1 MTSSA
6 DAQMAERVAAFRGAM
21 KCRADTV
28 HLLTYRTEE
37 GGVAGMTA
45 TAVCAL
51 SMAPPSVL
59 VCVNRTARAYASI
72 STHGTIGVSILSVEQ
87 LQLATDAGGSG
98 GSKTLGPELT
108 VEGDPTLTPVLAGA
122 LASLQGRV
130 VDSRDLFTHTM
141 YVVEVLRATVGQPG
155 QPLLH
160 HQGAYATVAA
170 SAPR

>member
-1 MTSSA
+1 VTSSA
-6 DAQMAERVAAFRGAM
+6 DAQLAERVAAFRGAM

-28 HLLTYRTEE
+28 HLLTYRTAE
-37 GGVAGMTA
+37 GVAGMTA

-87 LQLATDAGGSG
+87 LQLATEAGGSG
-98 GSKTLGPELT
+98 GNKTLGPELT
-108 VEGDPTLTPVLAGA
+108 VEGDSTLTPVLAGA

-130 VDSRDLFTHTM
+130 VESLDLFTHTV
-141 YVVEVLRATVGQPG
+141 YVVEVLQATVRQPG

-170 SAPR
+170 SPPR